1 MPEEVKAQAEAGQ
14 AKEEKVIKVQV
25 DAEEMTIGDLE
36 FLLEWQSNQKRQP
49 TSEDLLA
56 LFGFLNRIV
65 IGGVKQYK
73 LKELPDLMSA
83 LQGQVTQIANPVTA
97 LGN

>member
-1 MPEEVKAQAEAGQ
+1 MPEEVKAQAEEA
-14 AKEEKVIKVQV
+14 ITIQV

-49 TSEDLLA
+49 TKEDLLA

-73 LKELPDLMSA
+73 LKELPDLMTA

-97 LGN
+97 QGN